1 MMLGSKKSSASDFTP
16 NLSKPKSILSKLTSP
31 FTPMKRNL
39 AEYYIKTKEPH
50 RKYAPGNR
58 VKGAVI
64 VTVTKPLRI
73 THLAVSL
80 HGFVKVFNNA
90 KQPGESVYPDGVLL
104 GGRIGK
110 RGSEYFGNGFASLFE
125 NEIILC
131 GEGRLEA
138 GKFEFEFDLEI
149 PPRGLP
155 SSISVCTQRYVP
167 DKANTAIQFER
178 GTISYMVG
186 STLTRPTPLGPIAQ
200 CEPHTIQLEEIVDI
214 GAIPRPKPQVVSVE
228 TLARKSMTKISNKK
242 PAKPSS
248 IGRSPVRL
256 NTGPPHSANGSA
268 SSDPQTLNEPSRSP
282 VPSTTSFVSAES
294 SSAST
299 YQRGLA
305 RPSPS
310 PLPSSSNGSND
321 GRSNEDVPDHV
332 VTAIIELLY
341 AGCLPGDKLPLQI
354 SIKHHKPVKNLQG
367 IIITM
372 YREGHVDTH
381 PAIPL
386 GPTQNKKKAEY
397 EDYYPKSRTGLGG
410 LSLSSAGSSSGFR
423 KDLSQKIVPLIVD
436 PQSLTTVVKT
446 TIQAPEDLFPT
457 VSSVPGAMI
466 TFRYFVEVVIDLRGK
481 LTGQDRFLPRL
492 NMTSGASGYG
502 YSDHRSNGR
511 DRLDGFTGFSTD
523 GVGILLTEQLRRE
536 KGVVSRQFEVT
547 VGTHDSRRRRGR
559 PLHDYRSS
567 SASRRETLRTSS
579 EDRALEVDYVPLNQ
593 QRQDEL
599 RQYFDYGNAFQPHDN
614 HYSTAHGSDYRQP
627 DNIPAPII
635 EGYSDEKS
643 RVRRAEERLL
653 PSAPTADNEVVSSS
667 SRVQQPS
674 APQAFEDEDYS
685 QIHRFSIITPIT
697 SNGAIESPLETAAY
711 NTISEVDYAI
721 RQTNGVPAPSVGTK
735 NDKQELERRR
745 LQMAAS
751 SPDYLTADRP
761 FEQDIQSRRTVD
773 PTAPILN
780 ENGHYQHHVP
790 YEASS
795 ALGSHPPRLDDENL
809 PSYQK

>member
-1 MMLGSKKSSASDFTP
+1 
-16 NLSKPKSILSKLTSP
+16 
-31 FTPMKRNL
+31 MKRNL
-39 AEYYIKTKEPH
+39 AEYYIKTNEPH

-64 VTVTKPLRI
+64 VTVTKPLKI

-155 SSISVCTQRYVP
+155 SSISVCSQRYVP

-178 GTISYMVG
+178 GTISYMVT

-242 PAKPSS
+242 SAKPSS
-248 IGRSPVRL
+248 IGRSPVRF
-256 NTGPPHSANGSA
+256 NTGPPRSANGSA
-268 SSDPQTLNEPSRSP
+268 SSDPQALNEPSRSP

-294 SSAST
+294 SSASI
-299 YQRGLA
+299 YKRGLA

-466 TFRYFVEVVIDLRGK
+466 TFRYFVEVVIDLRRK

-492 NMTSGASGYG
+492 NMTSGASDYG

-511 DRLDGFTGFSTD
+511 DRLDGFTVFSTD

-567 SASRRETLRTSS
+567 SASYRETPRTSS
-579 EDRALEVDYVPLNQ
+579 EDRALEGYCVPLNQ
-593 QRQDEL
+593 QRHDEL
-599 RQYFDYGNAFQPHDN
+599 RQDFDYGNGFQPHDN
-614 HYSTAHGSDYRQP
+614 QHSTAHGSDYRQL

-635 EGYSDEKS
+635 EEYSDEKS

-653 PSAPTADNEVVSSS
+653 PSAPTAYNEVVSSGPQ
-667 SRVQQPS
+667 VQQPS

-685 QIHRFSIITPIT
+685 QIHGFSTLTPIM
-697 SNGAIESPLETAAY
+697 SNGAMESPLETAAC
-711 NTISEVDYAI
+711 NTISEVDYAS
-721 RQTNGVPAPSVGTK
+721 RQTNGVPAPSVGTN

-745 LQMAAS
+745 LEMAAS
-751 SPDYLTADRP
+751 SPDYFTEDRP
-761 FEQDIQSRRTVD
+761 FEQDIQSRRSVD

-795 ALGSHPPRLDDENL
+795 ALGSYPPRLGDENL
-809 PSYQK
+809 PLYQK

>member
-1 MMLGSKKSSASDFTP
+1 
-16 NLSKPKSILSKLTSP
+16 
-31 FTPMKRNL
+31 MKRNL
-39 AEYYIKTKEPH
+39 AEYYIKTNEPH
-50 RKYAPGNR
+50 RKYAPGNK

-110 RGSEYFGNGFASLFE
+110 QGSEYFGNGFASLFE
-125 NEIILC
+125 KKIILC

-138 GKFEFEFDLEI
+138 GKFEFEFDLDI
-149 PPRGLP
+149 PSRDLP
-155 SSISVCTQRYVP
+155 SSISVCTHRYLP

-178 GTISYMVG
+178 GTISYMVT

-200 CEPHTIQLEEIVDI
+200 CEPHPIQLEEIVDI
-214 GAIPRPKPQVVSVE
+214 GAFPRPKPQVVSVE

-242 PAKPSS
+242 SAKPSS
-248 IGRSPVRL
+248 IGRSPVRFK
-256 NTGPPHSANGSA
+256 TGPPRSANGSA
-268 SSDPQTLNEPSRSP
+268 SSDPPTLNEPSRSP

-294 SSAST
+294 SSTSI

-305 RPSPS
+305 RPPPS
-310 PLPSSSNGSND
+310 PLPSISNGSND
-321 GRSNEDVPDHV
+321 GRSNEDAPDHV

-436 PQSLTTVVKT
+436 PQTFTTVVKT
-446 TIQAPEDLFPT
+446 TIQAPDDLFPT

-492 NMTSGASGYG
+492 NMTSGASDYG

-511 DRLDGFTGFSTD
+511 DRLDGFTVFSTD
-523 GVGILLTEQLRRE
+523 GIGILLTEQLRRE
-536 KGVVSRQFEVT
+536 KGVVSRQFEVL

-559 PLHDYRSS
+559 PVHDYRSS
-567 SASRRETLRTSS
+567 SASHRETPRSSS
-579 EDRALEVDYVPLNQ
+579 EDRALEGYRIPLNPQ
-593 QRQDEL
+593 RHDGLRQD
-599 RQYFDYGNAFQPHDN
+599 FDYENGFQPHDN
-614 HYSTAHGSDYRQP
+614 HYSTAHGSHYRQR
-627 DNIPAPII
+627 DTVPAPII
-635 EGYSDEKS
+635 EDYLDEKS
-643 RVRRAEERLL
+643 RVRRAEEILL
-653 PSAPTADNEVVSSS
+653 PSAPAAYNEVVSSGP
-667 SRVQQPS
+667 RVQQPS
-674 APQAFEDEDYS
+674 APKAFEDEDYF
-685 QIHRFSIITPIT
+685 QNHGFSTLTPIMG
-697 SNGAIESPLETAAY
+697 NGVMGAPLETAAC
-711 NTISEVDYAI
+711 NTVSEVDYAS
-721 RQTNGVPAPSVGTK
+721 RQTNGVPAPPAGTE

-745 LQMAAS
+745 LEMAAS
-751 SPDYLTADRP
+751 SPDYFTEDRP
-761 FEQDIQSRRTVD
+761 SEQDIQSRRGVD
-773 PTAPILN
+773 PTATIVN
-780 ENGHYQHHVP
+780 ENDHYQHHVS
-790 YEASS
+790 YESS
-795 ALGSHPPRLDDENL
+795 STLGSYPPRLGDENL
-809 PSYQK
+809 PLYQK